1 MMWEIVGE
9 SGRGLMQVYD
19 RNPPRKKAYVQ
30 YTKSLPFSTGNDPNT
45 FSKPTPKRHR
55 VDILLV
61 WLPKQET
68 LKSLNVTC

>member
-1 MMWEIVGE
+1 
-9 SGRGLMQVYD
+9 MQVYD
-19 RNPPRKKAYVQ
+19 RNPPQKKAYVQ
-30 YTKSLPFSTGNDPNT
+30 YTQTSTFSTGNDPNT

-61 WLPKQET
+61 RLPEQET

>member
-19 RNPPRKKAYVQ
+19 RKPPRKKEHIQ
-30 YTKSLPFSTGNDPNT
+30 YTQTSTFSTGNDPNT
-45 FSKPTPKRHR
+45 FSKPTPNRHR
-55 VDILLV
+55 VDILLERP
-61 WLPKQET
+61 PKQET